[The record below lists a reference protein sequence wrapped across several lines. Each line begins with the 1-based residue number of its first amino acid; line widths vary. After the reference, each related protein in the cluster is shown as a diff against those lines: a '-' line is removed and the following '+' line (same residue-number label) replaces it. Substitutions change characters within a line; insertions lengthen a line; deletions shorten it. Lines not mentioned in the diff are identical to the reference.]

1 MCFGPRPIFH
11 VSLNIEN
18 FGSLIA
24 FCSVSKY
31 PIGKDFTNMLYINI
45 CEDHLNAVMQIG
57 P

>member
-1 MCFGPRPIFH
+1 MCFGPRPICH

-31 PIGKDFTNMLYINI
+31 PMGKDFTNMLYINI